1 MRAAVN
7 REALERAFAP
17 SASGKGLGR
26 LKDQPRERHA
36 LRALLTYRLLMSG
49 ALLGVIYSGQG
60 MRLLADS
67 HPGIFTWTS
76 HLYLLLTLLSSLAL
90 KFRWFGAATQAQAM
104 FLADAIAIPLLMH
117 AGLGVGSGMGILLA
131 VSIALTSLVLPG
143 RMVLF
148 HAAVAT
154 FGLFSGIF
162 YFQGREGFHAGD
174 LTHAGLL
181 GAAFFVI
188 ATLAAILSH
197 RAGVSESLARRQAAD
212 LDDLSRQ
219 NELIIQEMAT
229 GVVAADE
236 SGHITFIND
245 AARRLLRIPPGEAID
260 HLARVAP
267 DLDACRS
274 RWLRAESGS
283 ALYEISAGRQQLRAL
298 FRLGGKGGSRAPLIF
313 LEDASEAVRQ
323 AQQIKL
329 ASLGR
334 LTASVAHQIR
344 NPLSSISHAG
354 QLLAESPNIA
364 DMDRRLT
371 EIIRN
376 NSARVNEII
385 ESILQLSR
393 RSESAKGA
401 LVLGHWL
408 NAFINDFPRQ
418 EGKPPW
424 PFSLRTTEAAVG
436 RTVLADSLQLD
447 QILFN
452 LCDNARRHFE
462 GPPRELRIELRLD
475 LNSYNELTLDILDNG
490 PGFSDEAR
498 ERLFEP
504 FFTTRG
510 DGTGL
515 GLYIAKELS
524 DANQIDLRLIPR
536 AGGAHFRLRFPSNNG

>member
-1 MRAAVN
+1 MI
-7 REALERAFAP
+7 LSPF
-17 SASGKGLGR
+17 
-26 LKDQPRERHA
+26 QPRDQQA
-36 LRALLTYRLLMSG
+36 LRALLIYRLLLAGS
-49 ALLGVIYSGQG
+49 LLAVIYSGQG
-60 MRLLADS
+60 MHLLAES
-67 HPGIFTWTS
+67 HPTLFIWTG
-76 HLYLLLTLLSSLAL
+76 HLYLMLALLSGLAL
-90 KFRWFGAATQAQAM
+90 KFRWFGAATQAHAL

-117 AGLGVGSGMGILLA
+117 AGIGVSSGMGILLA

-143 RMVLF
+143 RLVLF

-162 YFQGREGFHAGD
+162 FFRGVDDLSPGD
-174 LTHAGLL
+174 LTNAGLL

-197 RAGVSESLARRQAAD
+197 RAGVSESLVRRQAAD
-212 LDDLSRQ
+212 LDDLSRL

-229 GVVAADE
+229 GVVAADD
-236 SGHITFIND
+236 SGHITFLND
-245 AARRLLRIPPGEAID
+245 AARRLLRIPPGEPI
-260 HLARVAP
+260 HSLERVAP
-267 DLDACRS
+267 DLDTCRS
-274 RWLRAESGS
+274 RWLRAESN
-283 ALYEISAGRQQLRAL
+283 ATRYQVKVGRQQLRAL
-298 FRLGGKGGSRAPLIF
+298 FRQSGMGNNRAPLIF
-313 LEDASEAVRQ
+313 LEDASEAIRQ

-354 QLLAESPNIA
+354 QLLAESPHIA
-364 DMDRRLT
+364 DADRRLT

-376 NSARVNEII
+376 NTARVNEII

-393 RSESAKGA
+393 RTESTKGPV
-401 LVLGHWL
+401 VLGHWL
-408 NAFINDFPRQ
+408 DAFINDYPRL
-418 EGKPPW
+418 EGKAPH
-424 PFSLRTTEAAVG
+424 PFLFSVTEAARGQTALVD
-436 RTVLADSLQLD
+436 ALQLD

-452 LCDNARRHFE
+452 LCDNAHRHFI
-462 GPPRELRIELRLD
+462 GPPAALRIELRLD
-475 LNSYNELTLDILDNG
+475 LNSYGELTLDILDNG
-490 PGFSDEAR
+490 PGFGEEAR

-524 DANQIDLRLIPR
+524 DANQIDLTLIPR